1 MTPSQPGTVETL
13 AALANFFEFDL
24 VAHRTNGLG
33 LGADEDD
40 ALLLERLAE
49 GCPFGEE
56 AIAGM
61 HGLRAGLFAGFDDL
75 LGDEVALRSGRRA
88 DMDRLIRH
96 LDMHGIA
103 VGVRIDGDGGNAHLP
118 RRLDHPAGDLAAIGD
133 QDFLEHTNISSP
145 RRHRLLCLHG
155 VGPARGTV
163 AQGGLPVDR
172 GGKPQVNACRA
183 SPADFMICSFIL
195 PARVACSCPT
205 SYMEV
210 AGQSS
215 QSPTGEGLNLR
226 SFPETLD

>member
-1 MTPSQPGTVETL
+1 MPGIDDEFLDEDTVVAERAFRFRARPLETVAYLRRIPGDAHAL
-13 AALANFFEFDL
+13 AAAAGGSLDHHRIADLGGYLLGMDGVFDDAQPARHGRDLGGVGEFFRFDL

-40 ALLLERLAE
+40 ALLLENFAE

-88 DMDRLIRH
+88 DVDRLIRH

-133 QDFLEHTNISSP
+133 QDFLEH
-145 RRHRLLCLHG
+145 G
-155 VGPARGTV
+155 
-163 AQGGLPVDR
+163 
-172 GGKPQVNACRA
+172 
-183 SPADFMICSFIL
+183 
-195 PARVACSCPT
+195 
-205 SYMEV
+205 
-210 AGQSS
+210 
-215 QSPTGEGLNLR
+215 
-226 SFPETLD
+226 